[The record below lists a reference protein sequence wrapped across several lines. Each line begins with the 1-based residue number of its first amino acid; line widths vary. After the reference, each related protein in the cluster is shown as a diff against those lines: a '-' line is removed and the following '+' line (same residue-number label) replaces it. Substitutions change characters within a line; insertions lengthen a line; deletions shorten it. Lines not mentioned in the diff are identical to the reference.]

1 MDFRTRS
8 VKRTA
13 LVKLP
18 EPCVTE
24 KVFVGFFYQKAL
36 ADLLPLSDFRLALQ
50 FLKSLCRRA
59 LV

>member
-36 ADLLPLSDFRLALQ
+36 ADLLPLSDFS
-50 FLKSLCRRA
+50 FSPTIFEIPM
-59 LV
+59 